1 MAKKKTFS
9 LRDFRDIAA
18 ALKSLGEVLT
28 VGDEMKLEAS
38 VALLAEEP
46 KQILALSGHELVE
59 SNRDA
64 VMAILTALNR
74 ERDYTPVWRLQFM
87 AASLLH
93 WLYNL
98 QLHPPAGW
106 DKEPPDWPFVW
117 EMEIRLAL
125 LDFVIAR
132 DSPEAE
138 RTRNARRKGGQV
150 TASKRLDEKADLHT
164 KIRNEAAKHLE
175 SYMRHESTAILAKK
189 FHLSPSQIRRILKKN
204 LPEN

>member
-1 MAKKKTFS
+1 MGKKKPFS
-9 LRDFRDIAA
+9 LRDFRDIEA

-28 VGDEMKLEAS
+28 AGDEMKLEAS

-59 SNRDA
+59 SSRDA
-64 VMAILTALNR
+64 VMAIIIALNR
-74 ERDYTPVWRLQFM
+74 ERDYTPGWRLQFM

-106 DKEPPDWPFVW
+106 GKEPPDWPFEW
-117 EMEIRLAL
+117 EMEIRLVL
-125 LDFVIAR
+125 LCFVSAR

-138 RTRNARRKGGQV
+138 RTRNARRKGGKER
-150 TASKRLDEKADLHT
+150 ARRRL
-164 KIRNEAAKHLE
+164 
-175 SYMRHESTAILAKK
+175 
-189 FHLSPSQIRRILKKN
+189 PLKPPY
-204 LPEN
+204 LLL